1 MSYFIKSRK
10 HYHETMVKIYEM
22 MNKGEQA
29 HSPEELAILSEMT
42 ISAEKYEDEIMKT
55 GFRKEPKTI
64 PEWVDRALFEHK
76 MSQSSLADAM
86 GIPKSKVSEIL
97 SGKRKADVSFL
108 KGLHKIL
115 DADPQFLL
123 EHA

>member
-1 MSYFIKSRK
+1 MSYFIRSRK

-64 PEWVDRALFEHK
+64 SEWVDRALFLTCP
-76 MSQSSLADAM
+76 S
-86 GIPKSKVSEIL
+86 
-97 SGKRKADVSFL
+97 
-108 KGLHKIL
+108 
-115 DADPQFLL
+115 
-123 EHA
+123 

>member
-1 MSYFIKSRK
+1 
-10 HYHETMVKIYEM
+10 MVKIYEM

-55 GFRKEPKTI
+55 SFRKEPKTI
-64 PEWVDRALFEHK
+64 SEWVDRALFEHK

-108 KGLHKIL
+108 KGLHKVL